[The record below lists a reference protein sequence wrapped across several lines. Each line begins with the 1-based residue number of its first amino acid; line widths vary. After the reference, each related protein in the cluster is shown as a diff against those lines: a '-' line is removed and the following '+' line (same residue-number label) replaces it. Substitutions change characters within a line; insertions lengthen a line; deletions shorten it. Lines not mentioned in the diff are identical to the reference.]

1 MRASHYPRLPPP
13 RRPAMILG
21 KKTWA
26 GNHRPGQGR
35 GGTVS
40 RVLIADDH
48 PMVRDALR
56 SAVLYSCQAS
66 EVLEA
71 DALDTVLRLLE
82 EQGDV
87 DLLLLDINMPGMDG
101 LAGLR
106 MLRQRF
112 PATPIVVVSAHEER
126 RLIREAIDCGAA
138 GFIPKSTPR
147 NTIAAALRQVLD
159 GELYI
164 PAAVAISGEE
174 EREEAEIA
182 DIARRIATLT
192 GQQQRVLELL
202 GTGKLNKEIAFD
214 LGITE
219 TTVKA
224 HVSAILQKLKVYSR
238 TQAVVI
244 AGRVAGIMR

>member
-1 MRASHYPRLPPP
+1 M
-13 RRPAMILG
+13 
-21 KKTWA
+21 
-26 GNHRPGQGR
+26 
-35 GGTVS
+35 S

-56 SAVLYSCQAS
+56 NAVLYSCQAS

-71 DALDTVLRLLE
+71 DGLDAVLRLLE
-82 EQGDV
+82 EQGDL
-87 DLLLLDINMPGMDG
+87 DLLLLDISMPGMDG

-106 MLRQRF
+106 MLRRRF

-147 NTIAAALRQVLD
+147 NAIAAALRQVLE

-164 PAAVAISGEE
+164 PAAAVAVSGEE
-174 EREEAEIA
+174 EREEAETA

-244 AGRVAGIMR
+244 AGRGAGAKR